1 MTAYEFEYIKRA
13 VVALEGELSLATRIK
28 IERTAS
34 QILAQSADRNEKI
47 LVDNIDNRL
56 YNSGTVN
63 E

>member
-13 VVALEGELSLATRIK
+13 VVALEGELSLAARIK

>member
-1 MTAYEFEYIKRA
+1 MNAYEFEYIKRA

-47 LVDNIDNRL
+47 LVDNIEDRL

>member
-1 MTAYEFEYIKRA
+1 MNAYELEYIKRA

-47 LVDNIDNRL
+47 LVDNIEDRL